1 MTGKEV
7 LNAAEDKMKK
17 AVDLFHEKLKTIRTG
32 RANPEVFKR
41 VRVECYG
48 TGMSLSEVAGI
59 TAPDGRSFL
68 IQPFDK
74 ANLRAIEQAIS
85 NSDLGFNPTND
96 GNSIRITVPSLSNE
110 RREELIAQVSKIAE
124 HEARV
129 PVRNIRRDGNDQI
142 KKLKGTISEDE
153 VKKAQ
158 EDLEKL
164 TSKYIAQVD
173 DLAHKKEIELK
184 TV

>member
-1 MTGKEV
+1 MAGKE
-7 LNAAEDKMKK
+7 LIISAEEKMKK
-17 AVDLFHEKLKTIRTG
+17 AVDSFHEKLKTIRTG

-48 TGMSLSEVAGI
+48 SMLNLPEVAGI

-74 ANLRAIEQAIS
+74 SNLKAIEQAIS

-96 GNSIRITVPSLSNE
+96 GNCIRITVPTLSNE
-110 RREELIAQVSKIAE
+110 RREELIAQVNKIAE

-129 PVRNIRRDGNDQI
+129 PVRNIRRDANDQI
-142 KKLKGTISEDE
+142 KRLKGSISEDE
-153 VKKAQ
+153 LKKTQ
-158 EDLEKL
+158 EELEKL
-164 TSKYIAQVD
+164 TTKYISQVD
-173 DLAHKKEIELK
+173 DLARKQEVELK